1 MGIPSHPK
9 YTSTLALI
17 KEEVENKFDLGD
29 ISSARRQIKEVNARY
44 VFYRLCKDFTFSSLA
59 EIGKT
64 VNRDHSSVMHGLK
77 RFELIEYWKENQ
89 YLIPYDVIKIGLT
102 HRLEVLKLD
111 EGLTLE
117 QKYNALVEQNI
128 LLKQQSH
135 DLKLFIDKNLRDFLR
150 KVKKTYGYMPF
161 HAREKHR
168 KLKETLKKIT

>member
-1 MGIPSHPK
+1 MKPK
-9 YTSTLALI
+9 YKSTLALI
-17 KEEVENKFDLGD
+17 KEVVENKFDLYD
-29 ISSARRQIKEVNARY
+29 ISSARRQRKVVNARY
-44 VFYRLCKDFTFSSLA
+44 IFYRLCKDFTFSSLDK
-59 EIGKT
+59 IGKT

-89 YLIPYDVIKIGLT
+89 YLIPYEVIKKELT

-117 QKYNALVEQNI
+117 QRYDALVEQNV
-128 LLKQQSH
+128 LLKQQSE
-135 DLKLFIDKNLRDFLR
+135 DLKLFIHKNLRDFLR

>member
-1 MGIPSHPK
+1 MGILSNPK

-17 KEEVENKFDLGD
+17 KEEVENKFDLED
-29 ISSARRQIKEVNARY
+29 IASARRQIKEVNARY

-59 EIGKT
+59 ELGKT

-77 RFELIEYWKENQ
+77 RFELIVYWKENQ
-89 YLIPYDVIKIGLT
+89 YLIPYDEIKKELT
-102 HRLEVLKLD
+102 HLLEVLKLD
-111 EGLTLE
+111 EGLTLAQE
-117 QKYNALVEQNI
+117 YNALIEQNV
-128 LLKQQSH
+128 LLKQQSE